1 MKVTVTCQD
10 SIVQPQIS
18 PTPRSTRLNTFC
30 NSLLGHREGEF
41 TYLMQWLFYFQGS
54 LVTDLFQHTLHI
66 HSACSFPL
74 ASVNSRLG
82 PQAPLAS
89 PPQALS
95 LPSCSVPVCDSGE
108 GTPVQKLPVLCCV
121 LKTSYNL
128 LITLKH
134 NSVIAKHDILKVL
147 ATLYVNYGEYS
158 KKLKML
164 YFSKSECF
172 F

>member
-1 MKVTVTCQD
+1 MTFFLSGQLGNR
-10 SIVQPQIS
+10 SF
-18 PTPRSTRLNTFC
+18 PTHLA
-30 NSLLGHREGEF
+30 
-41 TYLMQWLFYFQGS
+41 
-54 LVTDLFQHTLHI
+54 
-66 HSACSFPL
+66 HSQCVLFPL

-172 F
+172 LKNNSTVQV